1 MFERRAVRSQAALLL
16 PGVLL
21 IMPVLARNSKR
32 LIILSAPGRRIE
44 AVLAV
49 FTLPLCRGS
58 ALRPVMGWTFAGN
71 YRQSE
76 RQSSRNA
83 AARER
88 AAKGSI
94 AHQKPKGRAERAN
107 RRGARSVQT
116 EGARGACK
124 PKGRAERANR
134 RGARSVQN
142 AVKPQQAGGVVSFI
156 RKYSGYGAAWPYGL
170 SEKWLKAW
178 PVSSAAVARRGGRS
192 AAAGTANNFA

>member
-1 MFERRAVRSQAALLL
+1 M
-16 PGVLL
+16 
-21 IMPVLARNSKR
+21 M
-32 LIILSAPGRRIE
+32 GR
-44 AVLAV
+44 
-49 FTLPLCRGS
+49 
-58 ALRPVMGWTFAGN
+58 TFAGN
-71 YRQSE
+71 YRQFE

-94 AHQKPKGRAERAN
+94 AHQKPKGH
-107 RRGARSVQT
+107 
-116 EGARGACK
+116 
-124 PKGRAERANR
+124 AERANR